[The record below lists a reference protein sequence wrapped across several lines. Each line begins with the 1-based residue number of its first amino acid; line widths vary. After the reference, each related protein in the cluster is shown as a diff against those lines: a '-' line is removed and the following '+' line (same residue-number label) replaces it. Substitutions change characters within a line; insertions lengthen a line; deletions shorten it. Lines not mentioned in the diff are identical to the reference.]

1 MKKRIAILLS
11 AIMVFLSAVPA
22 LAVGRDALDSLVHQL
37 AGYTPDYRKSV
48 VENLAAFSGGEAN
61 LEMACEQIDA
71 QSGAMYDLVKPIVDQ
86 VGAET
91 VKAMIRSIA
100 AFGCRNMNFALYA
113 YADAKVKPEPLKL
126 GTEGREGMSVM
137 LNVLAE
143 ANPEMGVMLETDGI
157 NESVLGYM
165 MKTILQDV
173 QSNELFLYDEDDAA
187 FSLNS
192 LSSAFEDKLN
202 GIWNGVALGGE
213 TVTARGLM
221 NSTVALLNSYVNKS
235 EGKTLAEGLK
245 ELGLCKINKRRPTG
259 GGGGG
264 TGTKPG
270 GTVNPGTTTPP
281 ETEQTI
287 GYERVDAAE
296 GLTDELLEN
305 GVIIKA
311 GVSVEGAIDTG
322 KAFEKPAII
331 RLDLTGENLM
341 MYRFENGALTPVK
354 YSAVTDGGY
363 VALIER
369 GGYYVVKDMSYA
381 FDDVAGWSRPFVE
394 GLYLRGIISGKGEAV
409 FMPGESITREEF
421 VKLVVELFGLTD
433 KNASVDFTDVD
444 PNAWYYP
451 YVATAAS
458 KNIVNGIGDGKF
470 GVGQKIKRQDMAKII
485 EGVLASQGIKGASA
499 APDTFADFAS
509 VSDYARESVLAVCGL
524 GIVNG
529 DENKNFNPNHFAT
542 REEAAKMIYGMLT
555 AYLQSMGK

>member
-1 MKKRIAILLS
+1 
-11 AIMVFLSAVPA
+11 
-22 LAVGRDALDSLVHQL
+22 
-37 AGYTPDYRKSV
+37 
-48 VENLAAFSGGEAN
+48 
-61 LEMACEQIDA
+61 
-71 QSGAMYDLVKPIVDQ
+71 
-86 VGAET
+86 
-91 VKAMIRSIA
+91 
-100 AFGCRNMNFALYA
+100 
-113 YADAKVKPEPLKL
+113 
-126 GTEGREGMSVM
+126 
-137 LNVLAE
+137 
-143 ANPEMGVMLETDGI
+143 
-157 NESVLGYM
+157 
-165 MKTILQDV
+165 
-173 QSNELFLYDEDDAA
+173 
-187 FSLNS
+187 
-192 LSSAFEDKLN
+192 
-202 GIWNGVALGGE
+202 
-213 TVTARGLM
+213 
-221 NSTVALLNSYVNKS
+221 
-235 EGKTLAEGLK
+235 
-245 ELGLCKINKRRPTG
+245 
-259 GGGGG
+259 
-264 TGTKPG
+264 
-270 GTVNPGTTTPP
+270 
-281 ETEQTI
+281 
-287 GYERVDAAE
+287 
-296 GLTDELLEN
+296 
-305 GVIIKA
+305 
-311 GVSVEGAIDTG
+311 
-322 KAFEKPAII
+322 
-331 RLDLTGENLM
+331 M